1 MKKLTIIT
9 INYNNAIG
17 LKKTIQSIVEQ
28 SFLDFEYI
36 VIDGGS
42 TDESVSIIKENEN
55 KIHYWVSEKDKGIYN
70 AMNKGIEQA
79 TSEYVLFVNSGDYL
93 FSNSVIE
100 KSISYL
106 NDIDLITFDLE
117 CLSETQKYLF
127 PAPDALKFSNLYFGT
142 LPHPSTFI
150 KRKLFN
156 EIGYYDE
163 TLKIVSD
170 WKFFILALYKFDC
183 SYLKVN
189 QVLTTFCLDGVSST
203 QDFSQERKL
212 VLKEFFPDFIEDY
225 TDLAK
230 FKSQS
235 KTKGYKLFVTI
246 EKYTFGRKMLSLFY
260 RIINFFR

>member
-1 MKKLTIIT
+1 MRKLTIIT

-42 TDESVSIIKENEN
+42 TDESVSIIKENKG

-93 FSNSVIE
+93 FNNSVIE

-117 CLSETQKYLF
+117 CLSETKKYLF
-127 PAPDALKFSNLYFGT
+127 PAPDVLKFSNLYFGT

-156 EIGYYDE
+156 KIGCYDE

-170 WKFFILALYKFDC
+170 WKFFILALYKFNC

-203 QDFSQERKL
+203 QDFSHERKL
-212 VLKEFFPDFIEDY
+212 VLKEFFSGFIEDY
-225 TDLAK
+225 SDLAK

-235 KTKGYKLFVTI
+235 KTKGYKLLVRI
-246 EKYTFGRKMLSLFY
+246 EKNTFLRKMLSLFY